1 MHLSLIANS
10 EKATVI
16 RSALLAKADRLQVDT
31 VKPDV
36 KGAGDVLEGQ
46 TALTAAMRGRGRIK
60 TEIVWSDDWNRRET
74 LFDNFDTRWKI
85 CGHPE
90 ITEKVVSER
99 RVEVLRDL
107 AGRAS
112 GQGGKTH
119 CLMLVDARSLTC
131 ISHAG

>member
-1 MHLSLIANS
+1 LSLIANS

-74 LFDNFDTRWKI
+74 LFDNFDTRWMAS
-85 CGHPE
+85 
-90 ITEKVVSER
+90 VS
-99 RVEVLRDL
+99 
-107 AGRAS
+107 RAF
-112 GQGGKTH
+112 GLWDVCAYRCDIK
-119 CLMLVDARSLTC
+119 R
-131 ISHAG
+131 